1 MQLHIPSH
9 DFPPLIPHCAF
20 NNTASVTVTLLK
32 LNGGDDYYSV
42 YLQMGAVS
50 LSSPAFKDEGG
61 ERYLVKDVLLG
72 TGTPGL
78 KSGFMYL

>member
-1 MQLHIPSH
+1 
-9 DFPPLIPHCAF
+9 
-20 NNTASVTVTLLK
+20 
-32 LNGGDDYYSV
+32 
-42 YLQMGAVS
+42 MGAVS

-78 KSGFMYL
+78 KSGFMYLCERERETRFVVC

>member
-1 MQLHIPSH
+1 MKVGFIGLGNVGSKLAKN
-9 DFPPLIPHCAF
+9 LI
-20 NNTASVTVTLLK
+20 NNNFSLCVLDLNTSLSSSYLK
-32 LNGGDDYYSV
+32 
-42 YLQMGAVS
+42 MGAVS

>member
-1 MQLHIPSH
+1 
-9 DFPPLIPHCAF
+9 
-20 NNTASVTVTLLK
+20 
-32 LNGGDDYYSV
+32 
-42 YLQMGAVS
+42 MGAVS